1 MKISLIGLG
10 AIGASYAALLNHCP
24 DVELKI
30 ILDEHR
36 LKSYAEQPFTVNGAV
51 QNFDYVS
58 AAAKT
63 EPADLVLVAVKYNAL
78 PEAIA
83 SLKHHVGEN
92 TVIMSLLNGID
103 SEEILGAAFGMEK
116 MLYSLCISIDAQRNA
131 RSVSYGSV
139 GKIVFNEKNGECSP
153 RVQKIA
159 ETFTAAG
166 VPFEN
171 PKDMYKQL
179 WYKFMINVCANQT
192 TAILGANYRYINTP
206 NGHAIMQMVADEVRA
221 VAAKKGVAL
230 TDDDYNSWLNILN
243 TMIPENRTSMHQD
256 MDARRTTEVDM
267 LAGVLRKLG
276 AELGVPTPYNDMLY
290 HMIKLR
296 EQMSE
301 SL

>member
-10 AIGASYAALLNHCP
+10 AIGASYAALLNDCP
-24 DVELKI
+24 DVELKV

-36 LKSYAEQPFTVNGAV
+36 LKSYAEQPFTVNGIE
-51 QNFDYVS
+51 QNFNYVS
-58 AAAKT
+58 ANAKA

-83 SLKHHVGEN
+83 SLKHHIGEN

-116 MLYSLCISIDAQRNA
+116 MLYSLCIGIDAQRSG

-153 RVQKIA
+153 RVQRIA

-206 NGHAIMQMVADEVRA
+206 DGHAIMQMVADEVRA

-230 TDDDYNSWLNILN
+230 TDDDYQSWLNILN
-243 TMIPENRTSMHQD
+243 TMIPENKTSMHQD
-256 MDARRTTEVDM
+256 MDAGRTTEVDM

-276 AELGVPTPYNDMLY
+276 AELGVPTPFNDMLY
-290 HMIKLR
+290 HMIKLMELKCEVR
-296 EQMSE
+296 
-301 SL
+301 